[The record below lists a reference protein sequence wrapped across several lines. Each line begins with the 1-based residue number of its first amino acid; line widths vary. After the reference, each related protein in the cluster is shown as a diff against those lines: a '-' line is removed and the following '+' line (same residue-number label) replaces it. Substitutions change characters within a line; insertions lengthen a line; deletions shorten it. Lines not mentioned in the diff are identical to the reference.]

1 VKEMTG
7 MRDGNELVENRPLV
21 CIASGTTD
29 STRTSQEG

>member
-21 CIASGTTD
+21 CIASGTTA
-29 STRTSQEG
+29 TIRTS